1 MSSNNA
7 APTLSATIQRMASF
21 PGHGP
26 GEYQNASAFAI
37 IKNNGSVVTW
47 GDPASGGDSSAVAG
61 QLTGQI
67 PVLQI
72 VSTGSAFAALR
83 NDGSVITWGN
93 PSIGGDSSAVSN
105 SLSGNPPVTQLFST
119 GSAFAALRSDGSV
132 VSWGMSGAGGDSSNI
147 ASQLNGSIAVTTI
160 YSTNDAFAALRSDGS
175 VVTWGNSADGGT
187 ASSQLTASIPVIR
200 IFSTATAFAA
210 LRADGS
216 VVTWGDSTS
225 GGNNSS
231 VSSQLTG
238 TPPVIQVF
246 STADAFAALRADGS
260 VITWGNTTDGGN
272 SSTVSTQ
279 LNGSIPVEQ
288 VYATSDAFIALR
300 SDGSIVSWGN
310 TGNIPS
316 TLPST
321 LAAPFPAVTQI
332 ASTTGAFAVLLAN
345 GSVMAWGSASSGGD
359 TSTVASQL
367 NGSIPVTQL
376 YATGNAFAAVRA
388 DGSVITWGDAN
399 SGGDS
404 SAVTNQ
410 VNSGVAA
417 GPEGTADYNHPISYQ
432 IQNAPTLLMP
442 DSAQITLSGSSLS
455 QIDNYNGVSLTIA
468 RHGGANAQDIFA
480 PSGTLRLAG
489 SNINIGN
496 ITLGTFSNK
505 AGSLVLNFNTNASQ
519 ALVNAALKQLT
530 YQNTA
535 DTDTTSKT
543 VLMDWTFSAKSAPVA
558 TIETTLT
565 LLPNISP
572 VLNPATAPVLQGVA
586 ANAGAPVGQVGTLVS
601 TLLGG
606 GEPLNNYS
614 DSENHAPGMA
624 IIGTA
629 PGTLW
634 YSTNNGGT
642 WLKVGTLTTSSALT
656 LFADKNTRIYYQ
668 PPTGFYGAIS
678 AAISFKAMQQIY
690 GESNGGLNIN
700 TLSSTAFSSATD
712 TAAINVTAIQTG
724 NVHLDTSFNGTGK
737 VLSDFGSTDVA
748 RAVLVQTDNKIVV
761 AGYGDA
767 NIDFA
772 ISRYNADGSLDT
784 SFAGTGMLTTDF
796 GATDQGNAIAQ
807 QADGKILLAGSTS
820 NGSSSNFALVRYN
833 SNGTLDQSF
842 NHSGT
847 VTTSFGSNTNAYAN
861 AMAVQADNKIILAGA
876 ANNNFA
882 LARYNPDG
890 SLDSSFNSTGL
901 VTTNLNGLSQIRSV
915 AIQSDGKILV
925 AGNDLNATGY
935 EIAMARYNP
944 DGSLDT
950 SFASNGELI
959 INPSST
965 FNLFGTVFSGIESMV
980 LQPDGKILI
989 AGYLQS
995 GGSPATDFAIMR
1007 LNANGTQDLSF
1018 NSIGLVTT
1026 DFGSSGSTAANAHAY
1041 AMLLRPDGK
1050 IVVVGTTNN
1059 GNDMAVAQYLT
1070 NGSPDPSFNGSGQQ
1084 TINFGSLDYG
1094 YAIAEQTDGKIV
1106 LAGSG
1111 GSNSDFAIARLSYG
1125 TTVSY
1130 NGPSLSS
1137 ASYNADNGQ
1146 LTLTGNKL
1154 TTGINDYLVTD
1165 LTLKGDGNSSYTLT
1179 SGSKLLNIS
1188 GNHSITLQLSAADQ
1202 QAVNTLFNNNGVT
1215 ADNGTPYNLSASSG
1229 WDTTANSVSILGVAV
1244 SNVIPPSLTTVS
1256 YNASTGVF
1264 NITGSHLIN
1273 NGSNGIN
1280 LSNFTLSTDGNSHY
1294 TFNSSQDSLS
1304 NLTANGFTLTLNT
1317 SDKAAV
1323 NAFVNANGGI
1333 ALSGVAYQLNTT
1345 ALWDNDS
1352 GAAINSLPVTVNGIS
1367 AALPSLSA
1375 ANYNAATGILTLT
1388 GNNLTS
1394 TTAGYQLN
1402 DFTLTGDGGTHYQL
1416 TGGHVIV
1423 GTATGTSVNL
1433 QLSSTDQL
1441 AINGLLNHNGSQAND
1456 GSLYNLSASNGWDTG
1471 AVALTTQG
1479 ISVSNSSNTPTITGV
1494 SYDASNGQFIFTG
1507 NHLTNHG
1514 NTSGINLSDFALSN
1528 TSYNPFKPTYTVNNL
1543 TSTGFSFSLDSADQ
1557 QFFNG
1562 ILNTAGINSNS
1573 GLSLM
1578 LNATA
1583 NWDSNN
1589 GAAISQQTITTINLN
1604 SIATVSVSGQ
1614 AGPWSPAL
1622 NPTFNYGYYYLPPT
1636 KVYSGIGSLHF
1647 NAGDTLNIKYA
1658 GGLVNPGVGQGNDAG
1673 GITHGFDFRLGRS
1686 PAYFIP
1692 NGANL
1697 EELVGV
1703 FANSNDVIVGTPF
1716 AIGNSAKVVIPTNAS
1731 ELLLGFNDNL
1741 YSDNTGSINVSI
1753 TESNNINPPTLNSV
1767 SYNASNGV
1775 LTLTGNHISTNTAAF
1790 TPTDLTLTG
1799 DGGVSYT
1806 LTSGSVVVA
1815 GSATT
1820 TSVNLQLSSI
1830 DQLAINGLLNNNG
1843 NQAQDSTH
1851 YLLTATNEWQTG
1863 AGAIINQPITVS
1875 NSTTPTLSKVSY
1887 NIASGVLTFTGN
1899 HLVNQGINNGI
1910 TDSYFTLQAGN
1921 SSYIFNSHDQVSN
1934 LSSTGFTITLSSSDH
1949 AVVNSFIDMNG
1960 TTNSSG
1966 NIYNL
1971 KTSAGWDSDSGNA
1984 VNTLGLTATGYV
1996 PTLTAANY
2004 DAATGKLTLS
2014 GSHLTL
2020 NASQYFVNAFT
2031 LKGDGSSS
2039 YTLSNTSTVSGAPTL
2054 NSVTLQLSVGDQLAL
2069 DGLFNK
2075 NGNQANDGKTSY
2087 NLSAISGWDSGSS
2100 AINTQSISV
2109 SNVTA
2114 PTISAVSYN
2123 TATGVFAFSGNH
2135 LVNHGSIN
2143 GISLN
2148 NFKLNAGTSS
2158 YSFNSNDTVNNLT
2171 ATGFSI
2177 NLSKTDQTSVNAF
2190 INNNGNQSLNGTSY
2204 NLSATA
2210 NWDSDSGNA
2219 ISTQTVNV
2227 SNLATLSTASYDANS
2242 GKLTLGGNYLTTT
2255 NSDYNFNA
2263 LTIKGDGGSSYT
2275 LSNTSSIFG
2284 VPTSTSVTLQLSA
2297 SDQLAINGL
2306 LNKNGSQANDSS
2318 NYLLSSN
2325 AGWDTSASASSNQ
2338 SITVS
2343 NSTSPTI
2350 TAVSYNAVTGIF
2362 SVNGSSFANHGNSN
2376 GIILSNFKFT
2386 GTSGSYSFSASNDSV
2401 SNLSAT
2407 GFNINLSSADKTSVN
2422 HLVNANGL
2430 NPQTGAAYN
2439 LSATGKWDSDSGNAI
2454 TTQAVSVNG
2463 LPTIAQ
2469 ASYDAASGRLSLSG
2483 NNFTAS
2489 NTDYQPTSLTL
2500 KGDGNSSYT
2509 LSSGSYVFGTPSS
2522 SGVTFQLS
2530 SADQLA
2536 INGLLNKSG
2545 TQANDGST
2553 TYILNAGNGWDTG
2566 IGTAKSLAL
2575 TVSNA
2580 IAPTITSVS
2589 YNTATG
2595 VFSFTGNNLSNHGSS
2610 NGIAVNHFALT
2621 GGTNGNYQFNASN
2634 DNVTNLSSSGFTITL
2649 NSTDKT
2655 AVNSFV
2661 NSNGTAPSTGAAYNL
2676 TATSNWDSDSGAG
2689 ISSQPVTVSG
2699 LIPTINS
2706 VKYNAANGLLTL
2718 NGLYLT
2724 TDSHQYVAT
2733 DLTLKGDGNS
2743 SYTLT
2748 SGSSVAGVPTNTS
2761 VSIQLSAADQL
2772 AINGLLN
2779 KSGLAANDGSIYS
2792 LNAGSGWDSS
2802 ISVANSQPISVSN
2815 TVAPTLTAVS
2825 YNAASGV
2832 FSFTGNHLSN
2842 HGSSNGIAVNN
2853 FSLTGGSNGNYQ
2865 FNATNDSVSNLSST
2879 GFTITLSNADKTAV
2893 NSFVTVNG
2901 TAPLSG
2907 AAYNLNSLANWDSNN
2922 GASISTQSVYV
2933 SGLLPT
2939 LSSASYNAATGQLTL
2954 SGNNLTTASSNYL
2967 VTDFILKGDGN
2978 TSYTLS
2984 NSSTISGTPTSTSL
2998 SIQLSVTDQLAING
3012 LFNKNGTL
3020 ANDGSSIYNLSTTI
3034 GWDTG
3039 ANPIT
3044 TLGITVSN
3052 ATTPQITRLA
3062 YNAETGVFS
3071 FSGNNLTNHGSSTG
3085 VALNHFTVTAGNTG
3099 SYTFNS
3105 FNDKVSN
3112 LSSTGFTVTLN
3123 TSDQST
3129 VNALLNNNG
3138 NLSGNSSAYNLT
3150 TTAKWDSDT
3159 GNAITSQGLSVTG
3172 ATQTVVS
3179 SGIGIISGLAI
3190 DSAGSLYLA
3199 DSGNNAIEKI
3209 AAGSHTVSSLLN
3221 NGLSV
3226 PQGVAIDSAGNLYI
3240 ADSSDNAIKEIVVG
3254 SQTAITLLN
3263 NGLNNPASIA
3273 VDTAGNIYI
3282 ADTLNNAIKEISAGI
3297 HNVTTLPATG
3307 INVPDAIAVD
3317 NVGNVYFAD
3326 PQNKAIKEISALDH
3340 SVTTLLTTGLN
3351 RPQGIAVDN
3360 AGNVFVTD
3368 SISNNI
3374 KEISAGSRTVTTV
3387 LASGLANPT
3396 GIAVDSADNLYIADS
3411 NNRVIKELN
3420 HANYLFN
3427 TAPTNNNLVTI
3438 NSLWENT
3445 QQIELSKSI
3454 FTAFANSNSITAAN
3468 FSNSSSPT
3476 SAADYLYYNASTG
3489 GLYYAAQ
3496 GSSNP
3501 GNAIEI
3507 AVVGVNSHPSA
3518 LSIGDFSLLSSKT
3531 APTLSKVSY
3540 NAATGQLTLTG
3551 ANLTNKI
3558 TDYNIAKLSLK
3569 GDGGGSYTLSNSST
3583 ITSTPSSST
3592 LSIQLSSTDQLAI
3605 NGLLNKNGNQAN
3617 DGLSNYNL
3625 YAASGWDTGANTISN
3640 QSITVSNAAT
3650 PSLSG
3655 VTYNATTGVF
3665 TVSGSNLDNH
3675 GSNIGI
3681 ALNNFT
3687 LSAGSSSY
3695 TFNASTD
3702 TITALSNS
3710 SFSVTLSSADQLAIN
3725 SFINHNGSMAGNGTA
3740 YNLSVS
3746 ANWDSDTGS
3755 LINTL
3760 GVWVNNVALQTLIA
3774 SGLNSP
3780 QGITIDGSGNL
3791 YIADTLNNAIKE
3803 LATGSQTLTNLI
3815 TTGLNNPQAIALD
3828 SAGNLYIADTGNKVV
3843 EQFIPN
3849 TQTLTTIPDNILG
3862 SPQGIAVDSA
3872 GNIYVADPINNTIDE
3887 IAAGSNNS
3895 STLAVSGLNNPQGV
3909 TVDSAGNVYIADT
3922 GNNAIEEI
3930 AAGSN
3935 SQTTL
3940 VNSGLFSPTS
3950 VAVDNSGN
3958 LYIADQ
3964 NGVEVFTTNTQ
3975 SLLSLSDSRL
3985 KKAAAV
3991 ALDNA
3996 GNLYIADSGNNAIE
4010 EITHSALTAIPILT
4024 GVSYNASS
4032 GVFSYTGSNLLS
4044 HNALA
4049 LSHFMVSLPLYNG
4062 GIAYGLAGYT
4072 FNTANDIVSNISNN
4086 GFSITLSSSDQATV
4100 NAFINTNGTSNN
4112 GQSYSISA
4120 SANWDGGYGTAKS
4133 TLPLSVTGAA
4143 MQVLATNV
4151 SPYSLAVDN
4160 QGNIFFSD
4168 GTIQEIKAGSSSA
4181 PVLISAGS
4189 GSFNFIALDNQGNLY
4204 ADGFNQEIDTISAT
4218 SHSLQ
4223 PILYGSAYGIY
4234 PYRLATDTT
4243 GTLYVADS
4251 YNDILEFKHGS
4262 HNINTQIAS
4271 GAGTLGGIA
4280 VDNAGNIYFADSSN
4294 NSISEIAAGTT
4305 TPQTIFASGLST
4317 PTALAMDSVGNLYVV
4332 DSGNNAIKEISAGNH
4347 VVTTLLSGNDS
4358 GTNVPMTI
4366 SSIAVDSA
4374 GNVYIADTDNQQI
4387 KEIIHS
4393 TYVFNNAPST
4403 TPINIS
4409 QFWENTGQIEL
4420 SKSVFSA
4427 FAGANSVSA
4436 ANFANAST
4444 AQSPSDYL
4452 YYNAGTGGLYY
4463 NAGTSNPVE
4472 IAVIGVNSHPS
4483 ALSLGD
4489 FKLIA

>member
-1 MSSNNA
+1 M
-7 APTLSATIQRMASF
+7 
-21 PGHGP
+21 
-26 GEYQNASAFAI
+26 
-37 IKNNGSVVTW
+37 
-47 GDPASGGDSSAVAG
+47 
-61 QLTGQI
+61 
-67 PVLQI
+67 
-72 VSTGSAFAALR
+72 
-83 NDGSVITWGN
+83 
-93 PSIGGDSSAVSN
+93 
-105 SLSGNPPVTQLFST
+105 
-119 GSAFAALRSDGSV
+119 
-132 VSWGMSGAGGDSSNI
+132 
-147 ASQLNGSIAVTTI
+147 
-160 YSTNDAFAALRSDGS
+160 
-175 VVTWGNSADGGT
+175 
-187 ASSQLTASIPVIR
+187 
-200 IFSTATAFAA
+200 
-210 LRADGS
+210 
-216 VVTWGDSTS
+216 
-225 GGNNSS
+225 
-231 VSSQLTG
+231 
-238 TPPVIQVF
+238 
-246 STADAFAALRADGS
+246 
-260 VITWGNTTDGGN
+260 
-272 SSTVSTQ
+272 
-279 LNGSIPVEQ
+279 
-288 VYATSDAFIALR
+288 
-300 SDGSIVSWGN
+300 
-310 TGNIPS
+310 
-316 TLPST
+316 
-321 LAAPFPAVTQI
+321 
-332 ASTTGAFAVLLAN
+332 
-345 GSVMAWGSASSGGD
+345 
-359 TSTVASQL
+359 
-367 NGSIPVTQL
+367 
-376 YATGNAFAAVRA
+376 
-388 DGSVITWGDAN
+388 
-399 SGGDS
+399 
-404 SAVTNQ
+404 
-410 VNSGVAA
+410 
-417 GPEGTADYNHPISYQ
+417 
-432 IQNAPTLLMP
+432 
-442 DSAQITLSGSSLS
+442 
-455 QIDNYNGVSLTIA
+455 
-468 RHGGANAQDIFA
+468 
-480 PSGTLRLAG
+480 
-489 SNINIGN
+489 
-496 ITLGTFSNK
+496 
-505 AGSLVLNFNTNASQ
+505 
-519 ALVNAALKQLT
+519 
-530 YQNTA
+530 
-535 DTDTTSKT
+535 
-543 VLMDWTFSAKSAPVA
+543 
-558 TIETTLT
+558 
-565 LLPNISP
+565 
-572 VLNPATAPVLQGVA
+572 
-586 ANAGAPVGQVGTLVS
+586 
-601 TLLGG
+601 
-606 GEPLNNYS
+606 
-614 DSENHAPGMA
+614 
-624 IIGTA
+624 
-629 PGTLW
+629 
-634 YSTNNGGT
+634 
-642 WLKVGTLTTSSALT
+642 
-656 LFADKNTRIYYQ
+656 
-668 PPTGFYGAIS
+668 
-678 AAISFKAMQQIY
+678 
-690 GESNGGLNIN
+690 
-700 TLSSTAFSSATD
+700 
-712 TAAINVTAIQTG
+712 
-724 NVHLDTSFNGTGK
+724 
-737 VLSDFGSTDVA
+737 
-748 RAVLVQTDNKIVV
+748 
-761 AGYGDA
+761 
-767 NIDFA
+767 
-772 ISRYNADGSLDT
+772 
-784 SFAGTGMLTTDF
+784 
-796 GATDQGNAIAQ
+796 
-807 QADGKILLAGSTS
+807 
-820 NGSSSNFALVRYN
+820 
-833 SNGTLDQSF
+833 
-842 NHSGT
+842 
-847 VTTSFGSNTNAYAN
+847 
-861 AMAVQADNKIILAGA
+861 
-876 ANNNFA
+876 
-882 LARYNPDG
+882 
-890 SLDSSFNSTGL
+890 
-901 VTTNLNGLSQIRSV
+901 
-915 AIQSDGKILV
+915 
-925 AGNDLNATGY
+925 
-935 EIAMARYNP
+935 
-944 DGSLDT
+944 
-950 SFASNGELI
+950 
-959 INPSST
+959 
-965 FNLFGTVFSGIESMV
+965 
-980 LQPDGKILI
+980 
-989 AGYLQS
+989 
-995 GGSPATDFAIMR
+995 
-1007 LNANGTQDLSF
+1007 
-1018 NSIGLVTT
+1018 
-1026 DFGSSGSTAANAHAY
+1026 
-1041 AMLLRPDGK
+1041 
-1050 IVVVGTTNN
+1050 
-1059 GNDMAVAQYLT
+1059 
-1070 NGSPDPSFNGSGQQ
+1070 
-1084 TINFGSLDYG
+1084 
-1094 YAIAEQTDGKIV
+1094 
-1106 LAGSG
+1106 
-1111 GSNSDFAIARLSYG
+1111 
-1125 TTVSY
+1125 
-1130 NGPSLSS
+1130 
-1137 ASYNADNGQ
+1137 
-1146 LTLTGNKL
+1146 
-1154 TTGINDYLVTD
+1154 
-1165 LTLKGDGNSSYTLT
+1165 
-1179 SGSKLLNIS
+1179 
-1188 GNHSITLQLSAADQ
+1188 
-1202 QAVNTLFNNNGVT
+1202 
-1215 ADNGTPYNLSASSG
+1215 
-1229 WDTTANSVSILGVAV
+1229 
-1244 SNVIPPSLTTVS
+1244 
-1256 YNASTGVF
+1256 
-1264 NITGSHLIN
+1264 
-1273 NGSNGIN
+1273 
-1280 LSNFTLSTDGNSHY
+1280 
-1294 TFNSSQDSLS
+1294 
-1304 NLTANGFTLTLNT
+1304 
-1317 SDKAAV
+1317 
-1323 NAFVNANGGI
+1323 
-1333 ALSGVAYQLNTT
+1333 
-1345 ALWDNDS
+1345 
-1352 GAAINSLPVTVNGIS
+1352 
-1367 AALPSLSA
+1367 
-1375 ANYNAATGILTLT
+1375 
-1388 GNNLTS
+1388 TS

-1441 AINGLLNHNGSQAND
+1441 AINGLLNHNGNQAND

-1479 ISVSNSSNTPTITGV
+1479 ISVSNSNAPTITGV
-1494 SYDASNGQFIFTG
+1494 SYDGTIGQFVFTG

-1514 NTSGINLSDFALSN
+1514 NSSGINLSDFSLSN

-1578 LNATA
+1578 LKATA

-1604 SIATVSVSGQ
+1604 STAAVAVSGK
-1614 AGPWSPAL
+1614 AGPWNPGL
-1622 NPTFNYGYYYLPPT
+1622 NPTYSYGYPTGFNYSAQPLPPT
-1636 KVYSGIGSLHF
+1636 KVYSGIGTLHF
-1647 NAGDTLNIKYA
+1647 NAGDSLTIKYT

-1673 GITHGFDFRLGRS
+1673 GITDGFDFLLGTP
-1686 PAYFIP
+1686 PANYIP
-1692 NGANL
+1692 GNVNL

-1703 FANSNDVIVGTPF
+1703 FANANDVIVGTPF
-1716 AIGNSAKVVIPTNAS
+1716 AIGNSAKVVIPTNAY
-1731 ELLLGFNDNL
+1731 ELLLGFNDN
-1741 YSDNTGSINVSI
+1741 YYADNSGSVNIAI
-1753 TESNNINPPTLNSV
+1753 TESSNINPPTLNSV

-1775 LTLTGNHISTNTAAF
+1775 LTLTGYNSSTLPSAF

-1799 DGGVSYT
+1799 DGGISYT
-1806 LTSGSVVVA
+1806 LTSGSVAVA
-1815 GSATT
+1815 GSLTSS
-1820 TSVNLQLSSI
+1820 SVNLQLSSI

-1887 NIASGVLTFTGN
+1887 NTASGVLTFTGN
-1899 HLVNQGINNGI
+1899 HLVNQGSNNGI

-1949 AVVNSFIDMNG
+1949 AVVNSSIDMNG

-1971 KTSAGWDSDSGNA
+1971 KASAGWDSDSGNA

-2004 DAATGKLTLS
+2004 DAASGKLTLN

-2020 NASQYFVNAFT
+2020 NASQYLVNAFT
-2031 LKGDGSSS
+2031 LKGDGGNS
-2039 YTLSNTSTVSGAPTL
+2039 YTLSNTSTVNGTPTL

-2087 NLSAISGWDSGSS
+2087 NLSAISGWDTGSS
-2100 AINTQSISV
+2100 AITTQSISV

-2114 PTISAVSYN
+2114 PTVSAVSYN
-2123 TATGVFAFSGNH
+2123 TANGVFAFSGNH
-2135 LVNHGSIN
+2135 LVNHGGIN

-2158 YSFNSNDTVNNLT
+2158 YSFNSNDTVSNLT

-2177 NLSKTDQTSVNAF
+2177 NLSKTDQTSVNTF
-2190 INNNGNQSLNGTSY
+2190 INNNGNQSLNGTNY
-2204 NLSATA
+2204 NLSATV

-2219 ISTQTVNV
+2219 ISSQAINVSGVPATLNSASYNAANGILQLTGVNLTLNTADYNVTTLSLKGDGGGSYTLSNGSILSGTPTSTTVSIQLSTADQLAIDGLLNQNGTQANDGTTNFSLAASGNWDAGASASAINSLGISVSNVTSPTIASVTYNAASGVFNITGSKLSNHGSSNGIAVSNFKLTGGNSSYSFSSNDTVSNLSANSFSITLSKTDQATVNSFVNANGLQPKTGSAYNFSASGKWDSDNGNPISTQTVTV
-2227 SNLATLSTASYDANS
+2227 SNLATLSTASYDATS
-2242 GKLTLGGNYLTTT
+2242 GKLTLSGNYLTTT
-2255 NSDYNFNA
+2255 NSDYNLTA

-2275 LSNTSSIFG
+2275 LSNSSSVFGTPTSSSI
-2284 VPTSTSVTLQLSA
+2284 TLQLSA

-2306 LNKNGSQANDSS
+2306 LNKNGSQAIDSS

-2343 NSTSPTI
+2343 NSASPTI
-2350 TAVSYNAVTGIF
+2350 TAVSYNAVTGVF

-2386 GTSGSYSFSASNDSV
+2386 GSNGSYSFSASNDSI

-2407 GFNINLSSADKTSVN
+2407 GFNINLSSADKTTVN

-2439 LSATGKWDSDSGNAI
+2439 LSATGKWDSDNGNAI

-2463 LPTIAQ
+2463 LPTITQ
-2469 ASYDAASGRLSLSG
+2469 ASYDASSGRLSLSG

-2509 LSSGSYVFGTPSS
+2509 LSSGSNLFGTPSS
-2522 SGVTFQLS
+2522 TGVTFQLS

-2553 TYILNAGNGWDTG
+2553 TYTLNAGNGWDTG
-2566 IGTAKSLAL
+2566 IGAAKSLAL

-2634 DNVTNLSSSGFTITL
+2634 DNVANLSSSGFTITL

-2724 TDSHQYVAT
+2724 TDSHQYVVT
-2733 DLTLKGDGNS
+2733 NLTLKGDGNS

-2748 SGSSVAGVPTNTS
+2748 TGSSVTGVPTNTS
-2761 VSIQLSAADQL
+2761 VSIQLSATDQL

-2779 KSGLAANDGSIYS
+2779 KSGTTANDGSIYS

-3112 LSSTGFTVTLN
+3112 LSSRGFTVTLN
-3123 TSDQST
+3123 ASDLST

-3138 NLSGNSSAYNLT
+3138 NLNGNSSAYNLT
-3150 TTAKWDSDT
+3150 TTAKWDSNS

-3710 SFSVTLSSADQLAIN
+3710 SFSVTLNSADQLAIN

-3760 GVWVNNVALQTLIA
+3760 GVWVNNVALQNLIA

-3964 NGVEVFTTNTQ
+3964 NGVEVFTANTQ

-4010 EITHSALTAIPILT
+4010 EITHSALTAIPVLT

-4251 YNDILEFKHGS
+4251 YNDILEFTHGS